1 MSDNIDEATL
11 KKLEVIAKRLGVSV
25 STLLENKTPQQVL
38 QEESS
43 GKLQVLND

>member
-11 KKLEVIAKRLGVSV
+11 KKLEAIAKKLGVSV

-38 QEESS
+38 SEDSS
-43 GKLQVLND
+43 GRLQVLND